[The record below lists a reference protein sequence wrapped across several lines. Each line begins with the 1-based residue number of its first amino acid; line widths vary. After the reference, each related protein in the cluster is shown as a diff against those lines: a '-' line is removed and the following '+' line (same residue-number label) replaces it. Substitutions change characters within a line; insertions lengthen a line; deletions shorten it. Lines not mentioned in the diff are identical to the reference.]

1 MELLTEPLVHF
12 VFFFVLK
19 VPMDDLKSAVHH
31 LKSFALD
38 AAQEGWSLVRV
49 ARGKHHLT
57 LDIFY
62 MQFWGIERGITP
74 LAKKK
79 SIWGAKNLRFAS
91 LFFQNF

>member
-1 MELLTEPLVHF
+1 
-12 VFFFVLK
+12 
-19 VPMDDLKSAVHH
+19 MDDLKSAVHH

-38 AAQEGWSLVRV
+38 AAQEGWPLVRV

-79 SIWGAKNLRFAS
+79 VFGELKICILHPFSFKIFK
-91 LFFQNF
+91 